1 MMRPN
6 GSAPRKETE
15 SDDLLA
21 TGSDAPQ
28 HLDNNTLAQILRLR
42 FMSQFRN
49 TSCVPRPKTTHLT
62 PHPRELGSVFEGPRL
77 EAICE
82 WGLAT

>member
-1 MMRPN
+1 MLCPN

-28 HLDNNTLAQILRLR
+28 HLDNNTLAQIL
-42 FMSQFRN
+42 
-49 TSCVPRPKTTHLT
+49 TACVLCLSFATLP
-62 PHPRELGSVFEGPRL
+62 VFL
-77 EAICE
+77 DQKLHI
-82 WGLAT
+82 